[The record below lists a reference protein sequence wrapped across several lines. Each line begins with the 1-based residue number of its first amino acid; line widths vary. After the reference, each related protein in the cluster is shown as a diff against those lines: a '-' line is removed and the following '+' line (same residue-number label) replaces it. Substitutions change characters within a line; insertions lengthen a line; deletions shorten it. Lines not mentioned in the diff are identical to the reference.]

1 MTHRG
6 FRTGLAAAAG
16 LAMSLALPVTPASA
30 TPAAQP
36 AAPDVAAA
44 RAADQAAAS
53 GLDALK
59 RGPAE
64 AFQRVGL
71 TAGGGGLFYGAYQR
85 TYQGLRVVGGDAVV
99 VADGAGRVRG
109 TSAAETA
116 PITVG
121 TQALVDAAKAAATA
135 RAQLPTVDSV
145 STPEKVV
152 LAGTS
157 PKLAYEVVVAGRTA
171 TAPSNLHVFVDAGTG
186 AVLDKRDDVKTFSS
200 GARTQAQPATVNVAG
215 TGNSYY
221 VGTVSIDTTQ
231 SGSTYTMRDPARTG
245 LSCGREGGSVYSGP
259 DNTWGNGSGTDLETG
274 CVDTLFGSQT
284 EWKMLGDWLGRN
296 GINGSGGGYP
306 ASVGLSDVN
315 AYWNGSSTHFGHSQ
329 DNQRQATSIDVVAHE
344 YGHAIFQ
351 TTPGGA
357 GSGNENGGLNESTGD
372 IFGALT
378 EAYANNAKDTPDYE
392 VGEGVNLV
400 GQGPIRYMY
409 QPSKVGDP
417 NCYSSSIPS
426 TEVHAAA
433 GPQNHWFYL
442 LAEGSNPGGGKPT
455 SPTCNNS
462 SVTGVG
468 IQKAGKIFYNGL
480 LKKTSSWN
488 HKAARKAT
496 LEAAIALFPGS
507 CTEYN
512 ATKAAWDAVSVTT
525 VSGEPTSC
533 SGGGADYSV
542 ALSPSS
548 GTVQPGGSATVTVS
562 TTITSGAAQSITL
575 SAAGL
580 PAGATATF
588 NPATIQSGGSSTLTI
603 ATSASTPTGTSQI
616 TITADGA
623 TTDHTAQY
631 ALTVGTTSS
640 CAPVTNSTRL
650 DIPDYP
656 ASAVT
661 STNTVSG
668 CARNASGTTKVEV
681 HITHTY
687 RGDLVLDLVAPDGT
701 AYRLKNSSS
710 DSTPNIDTT
719 YTVNASSEAANGAWQ
734 LRIRDVG
741 PADTGYLS
749 SWTLTV

>member
-6 FRTGLAAAAG
+6 FSTGLAAAAG
-16 LAMSLALPVTPASA
+16 LAMTLALPVTPASA
-30 TPAAQP
+30 ASQAQP
-36 AAPDVAAA
+36 AAPEAAAA

-53 GLDALK
+53 GLDALR

-64 AFQRVGL
+64 SFQRIGL

-116 PITVG
+116 AITVG
-121 TQALVDAAKAAATA
+121 TQAVVDAAKAAATA

-171 TAPSNLHVFVDAGTG
+171 TAPSNLHVFVDAATG
-186 AVLDKRDDVKTFSS
+186 AVLDKRDDVRTFAS
-200 GARTQAQPATVNVAG
+200 GAKGQAQPATVNVAG

-221 VGTVSIDTTQ
+221 VGNVAIDTTQ
-231 SGSTYTMRDPARTG
+231 SGSTYTMRDPGRTG
-245 LSCGREGGSVYSGP
+245 ISCGREGGSVYSGP
-259 DNTWGNGSGTDLETG
+259 DNAWGNGSGTDLETG
-274 CVDTLFGSQT
+274 CVDVLYSVQT
-284 EWKMLGDWLGRN
+284 EWKMLADWLGRN
-296 GINGSGGGYP
+296 GINGSGTGYP

-329 DNQRQATSIDVVAHE
+329 DNQRQATSMDVVGHE
-344 YGHAIFQ
+344 FGHGVFQ
-351 TTPGGA
+351 FTPGGA
-357 GSGNENGGLNESTGD
+357 GSGNENGGMNESTGD

-409 QPSKVGDP
+409 SPSKVGDP

-442 LAEGSNPGGGKPT
+442 LAEGSNPGGGKPA
-455 SPTCNNS
+455 SPTCNSS
-462 SVTGVG
+462 SVTGIG

-525 VSGEPTSC
+525 ASGEPTSC
-533 SGGGADYSV
+533 SGGGPDFSV
-542 ALSPSS
+542 ALNPAS
-548 GTVQPGGSATVTVS
+548 GSVQPGASATTTIS
-562 TTITSGAAQSITL
+562 TAITSGAAQSITL
-575 SAAGL
+575 SASGL

-588 NPATIQSGGSSTLTI
+588 SPATISSGGSSTLTI
-603 ATSASTPTGTSQI
+603 ATTSSTPTGSFPI
-616 TITADGA
+616 TVTADGA
-623 TTDHTAQY
+623 STDHTATY

-656 ASAVT
+656 GAAVSST
-661 STNTVSG
+661 STVAG

-687 RGDLVLDLVAPDGT
+687 SGDLVLDLIAPDGT
-701 AYRLKNSSS
+701 SYRMKNSSS
-710 DSTPNIDTT
+710 SSTPNINTT
-719 YTVNASSEAANGAWQ
+719 YTVNASSEAANGAWKLQ
-734 LRIRDVG
+734 IKDVG

>member
-6 FRTGLAAAAG
+6 FSTGLAAAAG
-16 LAMSLALPVTPASA
+16 LAMTLALPA
-30 TPAAQP
+30 TPANAAQQAQP
-36 AAPDVAAA
+36 SAPEVAAA
-44 RAADQAAAS
+44 RAADQAAAA
-53 GLDALK
+53 GLDALH
-59 RGPAE
+59 RGAGE
-64 AFQRVGL
+64 SFQRIGL

-121 TQALVDAAKAAATA
+121 TQALLDAAKAAATA

-152 LAGTS
+152 LGGTS

-171 TAPSNLHVFVDAGTG
+171 TAPSNLHVFVDAATG
-186 AVLDKRDDVKTFSS
+186 AVLDKRDDVKTFS
-200 GARTQAQPATVNVAG
+200 GKAATNAQPGTVNVAG

-259 DNTWGNGSGTDLETG
+259 DNNWGNGSGTDLETG

-284 EWKMLGDWLGRN
+284 EWKMLSEWLGRN

-329 DNQRQATSIDVVAHE
+329 DNQRQATSVDVVAHE

-378 EAYANNAKDTPDYE
+378 EAYANNAKDRPDYE

-442 LAEGSNPGGGKPT
+442 LAEGSAPAGKPA
-455 SPTCNNS
+455 SPTCNSS
-462 SVTGVG
+462 SVTGLG

-512 ATKAAWDAVSVTT
+512 TTKAAWDAVSVPT

-533 SGGGADYSV
+533 SGGGPDFSV
-542 ALSPSS
+542 AVNPAS
-548 GTVQPGGSATVTVS
+548 GSVQPGASATTTIS
-562 TTITSGAAQSITL
+562 TAITSGAAQSITL
-575 SAAGL
+575 SASGL

-588 NPATIQSGGSSTLTI
+588 SPATISSGGSSTLTI

-623 TTDHTAQY
+623 STDHTAQY

-640 CAPVTNSTRL
+640 CAPVTNTTRL

-656 ASAVT
+656 GAAVN
-661 STNTVSG
+661 STNPVSG
-668 CARNASGTTKVEV
+668 CARNASNATKVEV

-687 RGDLVLDLVAPDGT
+687 SGDLVLDLVAPDGT

-710 DSTPNIDTT
+710 TSTPNIDTT
-719 YTVNASSEAANGAWQ
+719 YTVNASSEAANGSWQ

-749 SWTLTV
+749 TWTLTV

>member
-6 FRTGLAAAAG
+6 FSTGLAAAAG
-16 LAMSLALPVTPASA
+16 LAMTLALPVTPASA
-30 TPAAQP
+30 APQAQP
-36 AAPDVAAA
+36 AAPEAAAA

-53 GLDALK
+53 GLDALR
-59 RGPAE
+59 RGAGE
-64 AFQRVGL
+64 SFQRIGL
-71 TAGGGGLFYGAYQR
+71 TPGGAGLFYGAYQR

-116 PITVG
+116 PISVG

-152 LAGTS
+152 LAGAS

-171 TAPSNLHVFVDAGTG
+171 TAPSNLHVFVDAATG
-186 AVLDKRDDVKTFSS
+186 AVLDKRDDVRTFDS
-200 GARTQAQPATVNVAG
+200 GVKRQAQPATVNVAG

-221 VGTVSIDTTQ
+221 VGNVSIDTTQ
-231 SGSTYTMRDPARTG
+231 SGSTYTMRDPARTN

-259 DNTWGNGSGTDLETG
+259 DNNWGNGSGTDLETA

-296 GINGSGGGYP
+296 GINGNGGGYP

-409 QPSKVGDP
+409 QPSKAGDP

-442 LAEGSNPGGGKPT
+442 LAEGSNPGGGKPA
-455 SPTCNNS
+455 SPTCNS
-462 SVTGVG
+462 STVTGIG

-507 CTEYN
+507 CVEYN
-512 ATKAAWDAVSVTT
+512 TTKAAWDAISVTAAT
-525 VSGEPTSC
+525 GEPTSC
-533 SGGGADYSV
+533 SGGGPDFSV
-542 ALSPSS
+542 ALNPAS
-548 GTVQPGGSATVTVS
+548 GSVQPGASATTTIS
-562 TTITSGAAQSITL
+562 TAITSGAAQSITL
-575 SAAGL
+575 SASGL

-588 NPATIQSGGSSTLTI
+588 NPATISSGGSSTLTI
-603 ATSASTPTGTSQI
+603 ATSASTPTGSYPV

-623 TTDHTAQY
+623 STDHTATY
-631 ALTVGTTSS
+631 TLSVGTTGS
-640 CAPVTNSTRL
+640 CAAVTNSTRL
-650 DIPDYP
+650 NIPDYP
-656 ASAVT
+656 ASAVS

-710 DSTPNIDTT
+710 DSADNIDTT
-719 YTVNASSEAANGAWQ
+719 YTVNASSEAANGNWQ